1 MWGEFAQVMCVC
13 VWFCK
18 KSISC
23 KYEEMFAQINE
34 DLVTVTGSSL
44 RGNSFSEKQVSVP
57 DGHVSLTCK
66 QSSGGRLGDAG
77 GASRQYLPEPRTGK
91 SRLSGRRVAE
101 PEPSALCA
109 DSGAVWPVRRG
120 R

>member
-1 MWGEFAQVMCVC
+1 MPRSCVVC

-44 RGNSFSEKQVSVP
+44 RGNSLSEKQVSVP
-57 DGHVSLTCK
+57 DGHVLVTCEP
-66 QSSGGRLGDAG
+66 SSGGR
-77 GASRQYLPEPRTGK
+77 
-91 SRLSGRRVAE
+91 
-101 PEPSALCA
+101 
-109 DSGAVWPVRRG
+109 VRSWG
-120 R
+120 